1 MLGIDLAGGA
11 IIFLLFVVAFT
22 IAVAYSLYGRRGNAI
37 THQPYGK
44 IYGGAPGATHP
55 GGRPRGREREV
66 VAWTHG
72 TR

>member
-11 IIFLLFVVAFT
+11 FIFLLFLVTFT

-44 IYGGAPGATHP
+44 IYGGAPGARQE
-55 GGRPRGREREV
+55 GRLQGREREV
-66 VAWTHG
+66 IAWTRG

>member
-1 MLGIDLAGGA
+1 MLGIEFAGGA
-11 IIFLLFVVAFT
+11 VIFLLFLVGFT

-44 IYGGAPGATHP
+44 IYGGAPGATHVDD
-55 GGRPRGREREV
+55 RPRGREREV
-66 VAWTHG
+66 IAWTRG

>member
-11 IIFLLFVVAFT
+11 IIFLLFLVAFT

-37 THQPYGK
+37 PRQPYGK
-44 IYGGAPGATHP
+44 IYGGAPGATHAE
-55 GGRPRGREREV
+55 GRLTGREREV
-66 VAWTHG
+66 IAWTHG

>member
-11 IIFLLFVVAFT
+11 VVFLLFTVAYT
-22 IAVAYSLYGRRGNAI
+22 IAVAYGLYGRRGSAI

-44 IYGGAPGATHP
+44 IYGSAPGATRP
-55 GGRPRGREREV
+55 EGRLRGREREV
-66 VAWTHG
+66 IAWTRG